1 MSHLHEGNNFRDVVR
16 YEEDSAGR
24 LSREQVSVL
33 TGEVLTMGMVIG
45 KITKSTPTTGTAAA
59 GNQGAGTCGSVT
71 AGQKAKIGE
80 YQIKCLTYQA
90 SPLAA
95 TFEVTDPDGLQLPIA
110 TLAAYVSDAIN
121 FDIAD
126 SSPAITVGDIW
137 TITVAAGS
145 GKVVQIRRG
154 ASTAVDGSQNAYGI
168 ITADCDASLG
178 DVEAVAIVK
187 DAVVIE
193 ANLTWPTSS
202 PAMSAAEIVVAM
214 AELAAKGIVAR
225 DEA

>member
-24 LSREQVSVL
+24 LSREQVTVL

-45 KITKSTPTTGTAAA
+45 KITKSTPTTGTAAS
-59 GNQGAGTCGSVT
+59 GNTGAGTCGSVT

-80 YQIKCLTYQA
+80 YQIKCLTYTA

-110 TLAAYVSDAIN
+110 TMSAYVSDAIN
-121 FDIAD
+121 FDMSDA
-126 SSPAITVGDIW
+126 SPAITVGDIW

-154 ASTAVDGSQNAYGI
+154 ASTAVNGSQNAYGI

-178 DVEAVAIVK
+178 DVKAVAIVK
-187 DAVVIE
+187 DAVVVE

-225 DEA
+225 AEA